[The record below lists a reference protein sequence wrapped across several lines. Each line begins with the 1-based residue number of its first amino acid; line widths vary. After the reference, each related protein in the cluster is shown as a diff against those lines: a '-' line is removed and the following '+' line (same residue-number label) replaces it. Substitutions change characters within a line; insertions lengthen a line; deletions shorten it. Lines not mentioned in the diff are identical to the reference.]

1 MFARPTSSFTGHA
14 RSAWPVLLVLLAAAL
29 LPSLCVLWFMQAA
42 MTNEQLAM
50 RQRLMELYRQ
60 HLTDVREKLDQ
71 KWPQTIQEMQAGE
84 SLPPPMAFA
93 QLVQNRVA
101 DAVIVRDHAGDVV

>member
-29 LPSLCVLWFMQAA
+29 LPSLCVLWFMHAA

-60 HLTDVREKLDQ
+60 HLANVRVQIDQ
-71 KWPQTIQEMQAGE
+71 RWAQKIAAMKAAEELT
-84 SLPPPMAFA
+84 PPVAFA
-93 QLVQNRVA
+93 QLVHSGVA
-101 DAVIVRDHAGDVV
+101 DAVIVRDQAG